1 MSFKKSLMQ
10 HQREIDRASD
20 IELDMERIE
29 QDMREI
35 LLAGDEFPLTYRNQ
49 SGIRCCAIYDR
60 DDVINAM
67 IELDADTHNRAVMM
81 TRTDPIEA
89 AKILTQLMAR
99 AVEQIIGLAPI
110 REAAEFQE
118 DVAA

>member
-1 MSFKKSLMQ
+1 MSMTAAQYQKQQDDAAEL
-10 HQREIDRASD
+10 
-20 IELDMERIE
+20 ELDMERIE

-49 SGIRCCAIYDR
+49 SGIRCYATYDR

-118 DVAA
+118 DIAA

>member
-1 MSFKKSLMQ
+1 MPKSHMQ

-49 SGIRCCAIYDR
+49 SGIRCHATYDR
-60 DDVINAM
+60 DDVVDAM
-67 IELDADTHNRAVMM
+67 VELDADGFNRAVMM

-89 AKILTQLMAR
+89 AKFLTALMAR
-99 AVEQIIGLAPI
+99 AVEQVIGLAPI
-110 REAAEFQE
+110 REAAEFTE
-118 DVAA
+118 TEEAA

>member
-1 MSFKKSLMQ
+1 MSAPCSPVT
-10 HQREIDRASD
+10 EV
-20 IELDMERIE
+20 
-29 QDMREI
+29 
-35 LLAGDEFPLTYRNQ
+35 
-49 SGIRCCAIYDR
+49 YDR

-110 REAAEFQE
+110 REAAEFTE
-118 DVAA
+118 MESAA

>member
-1 MSFKKSLMQ
+1 MPKSHMQ

-35 LLAGDEFPLTYRNQ
+35 LLAGDEFPLRYHRRGFLHPIT
-49 SGIRCCAIYDR
+49 AVYDR

-67 IELDADTHNRAVMM
+67 IELDADGFNRAVMM

-118 DVAA
+118 DIAA

>member
-1 MSFKKSLMQ
+1 MSMTAAQYQKQL
-10 HQREIDRASD
+10 DDAA
-20 IELDMERIE
+20 ELEMDMERIE

-35 LLAGDEFPLTYRNQ
+35 LLAGDEFPLTYHRV
-49 SGIRCCAIYDR
+49 GAMFPITAVYDR

-67 IELDADTHNRAVMM
+67 IELDADGFNRAVMM

-110 REAAEFQE
+110 REAAEFTE
-118 DVAA
+118 MESAA

>member
-1 MSFKKSLMQ
+1 MPKSFMQ
-10 HQREIDRASD
+10 HQHEQDTAAE

-35 LLAGDEFPLTYRNQ
+35 LLSGDEFPLTYRNQ
-49 SGIRCCAIYDR
+49 SGIRCHATYDH
-60 DDVINAM
+60 DDVVSAM
-67 IELDADTHNRAVMM
+67 IELDDNAFNRAVMM

-110 REAAEFQE
+110 REAAEYKE

>member
-1 MSFKKSLMQ
+1 MQ

-35 LLAGDEFPLTYRNQ
+35 LLVGREFKLRYRP
-49 SGIRCCAIYDR
+49 SGFLYPRTTVYDR
-60 DDVINAM
+60 DDVVDMM

-99 AVEQIIGLAPI
+99 AVEQIIGLAKT
-110 REAAEFQE
+110 REAAEYMME
-118 DVAA
+118 DDRSKAA

>member
-1 MSFKKSLMQ
+1 MPKSLMQ
-10 HQREIDRASD
+10 HQREQDTAAE

-49 SGIRCCAIYDR
+49 SGIRRYATYDR

-110 REAAEFQE
+110 REAAEFTE
-118 DVAA
+118 MESAA

>member
-1 MSFKKSLMQ
+1 MKPTFMQ
-10 HQREIDRASD
+10 HQREIDRDAE

-35 LLAGDEFPLTYRNQ
+35 LLSGDSFPITYRNET
-49 SGIRCCAIYDR
+49 GIRCHASYDH
-60 DDVINAM
+60 DDVVNM
-67 IELDADTHNRAVMM
+67 MVELDDAAFNQAVMM

-89 AKILTQLMAR
+89 AKILTNLMAR
-99 AVEQIIGLAPI
+99 AVEQLIGLAPI

-118 DVAA
+118 EIAA

>member
-1 MSFKKSLMQ
+1 MPKSLMQ

-49 SGIRCCAIYDR
+49 SGIRCWAIYDR

-67 IELDADTHNRAVMM
+67 IELGADTHNRAVMM

-110 REAAEFQE
+110 REAAEFTE
-118 DVAA
+118 MENAA

>member
-1 MSFKKSLMQ
+1 MSISAAQYQKQLDDSAEL
-10 HQREIDRASD
+10 
-20 IELDMERIE
+20 ELDMERIE

-49 SGIRCCAIYDR
+49 AGIRCCAIYDR

-89 AKILTQLMAR
+89 AKILAQLMAR

-118 DVAA
+118 DAAA

>member
-1 MSFKKSLMQ
+1 MPKSHMQ

-35 LLAGDEFPLTYRNQ
+35 LLAGREFKLRYHP
-49 SGIRCCAIYDR
+49 SGFLYPRTTVYDR
-60 DDVINAM
+60 DDVVDMM

-110 REAAEFQE
+110 REAAEFTE
-118 DVAA
+118 MENAA